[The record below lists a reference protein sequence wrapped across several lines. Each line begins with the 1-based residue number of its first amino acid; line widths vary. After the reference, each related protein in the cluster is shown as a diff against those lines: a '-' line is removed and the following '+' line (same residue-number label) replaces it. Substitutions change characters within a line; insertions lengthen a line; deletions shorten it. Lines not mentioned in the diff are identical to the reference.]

1 MSDTDRTQRFAD
13 ALQACEQGDEQ
24 ALLAQFAESAELRR
38 PERKHGPGQ
47 VADPATFWQQYLAEF
62 EHIETSFDRVTEEG
76 DEGIL
81 EWHSTGTL
89 ATGRA
94 IDYAGVSL
102 LTFDGDAVSRFATY
116 YDTAAFIE
124 PTG

>member
-13 ALQACEQGDEQ
+13 ALQAFEKGDEQ
-24 ALLAQFAESAELRR
+24 AMLEQFSEGAELQR
-38 PERKHGPGQ
+38 PERKHGPGK
-47 VADPATFWQQYLAEF
+47 VAEVSTFWQQYIAEF
-62 EHIETSFDRVTEEG
+62 EHIETSFDRIAEEG

-81 EWHSTGTL
+81 EWHSSGTL
-89 ATGRA
+89 AAGRD

-102 LTFDGDAVSRFATY
+102 LTFDGDTVSRFATY

-124 PTG
+124 PTQ